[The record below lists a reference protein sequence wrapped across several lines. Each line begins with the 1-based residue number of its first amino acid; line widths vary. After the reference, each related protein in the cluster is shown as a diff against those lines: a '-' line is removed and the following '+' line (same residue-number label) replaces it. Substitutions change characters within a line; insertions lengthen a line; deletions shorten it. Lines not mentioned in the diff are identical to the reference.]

1 MSIDNQTSSK
11 EGSLKDEFY
20 DLKDQVNLISNIVGE
35 ISKTDQA
42 LTKQTIHLLTENIKV
57 LVNNQQV
64 LENKL
69 DDTLKNQFNT
79 DQVVNELN
87 WKVTRLLQLT
97 ALDLS
102 NNITESK
109 KITTSK
115 ITAVNSSTAKPSNT
129 VQVDGSKITITNKD
143 MANSLNS
150 TVTKLPI
157 KHNIPKS
164 KRYFHDPV
172 SNKRLLSVDS
182 NASEQNGE
190 QGTKEANHITD
201 NQTLATIS
209 SNTNIST
216 NAISDASTLPGTAK
230 VPSPVVNNIILHDEK
245 LGGSSEDPP
254 MKKTKLNDSGSFTNG
269 NAHKNT

>member
-1 MSIDNQTSSK
+1 MSIDNLTNSK
-11 EGSLKDEFY
+11 EGSFKDEIS
-20 DLKDQVNLISNIVGE
+20 DLKEQIRLISSIVGE
-35 ISKTDQA
+35 VTKTDQT

-69 DDTLKNQFNT
+69 DDALKNQFNT

-102 NNITESK
+102 NNISESK
-109 KITTSK
+109 KITTTK
-115 ITAVNSSTAKPSNT
+115 ITAANSSTTKPSNT

-143 MANSLNS
+143 LANSLNS

-172 SNKRLLSVDS
+172 SNKRLLSVDK
-182 NASEQNGE
+182 NANEQNGDLYS
-190 QGTKEANHITD
+190 KDANSATG
-201 NQTLATIS
+201 NQTSATIS
-209 SNTNIST
+209 SSTNISSSAT
-216 NAISDASTLPGTAK
+216 SDALTEPDAAK
-230 VPSPVVNNIILHDEK
+230 ALSPAINNSIVHEGNPSH
-245 LGGSSEDPP
+245 SSEDPP
-254 MKKTKLNDSGSFTNG
+254 LKKAKLNAIGSSSNG
-269 NAHKNT
+269 NANKDT